1 MSRQTSLRV
10 LHAVLRC
17 ARHRRVVDRAALELR
32 VDCTEPELEE
42 ALTNLECEGL
52 VAKCSMAQTTCWRL
66 TLTGLAAAVATLPR
80 AHKRTLM
87 RAQSA
92 A

>member
-1 MSRQTSLRV
+1 MSHRNNLRV
-10 LHAVLRC
+10 LYAVLRC

-32 VDCTEPELEE
+32 VDCSELELDL
-42 ALTNLECEGL
+42 ALTTLEREGL
-52 VAKCSMAQTTCWRL
+52 VAQCSKAPVCWRL
-66 TLTGLAAAVATLPR
+66 TLTGLAVAVATLPR
-80 AHKRTLM
+80 AHERTLM

>member
-1 MSRQTSLRV
+1 MSRQTNLRV

-17 ARHRRVVDRAALELR
+17 ARHRRIVDRAALELR
-32 VDCTEPELEE
+32 VDCSEPELDIALTTLQRE
-42 ALTNLECEGL
+42 ALI
-52 VAKCSMAQTTCWRL
+52 AQSTLGWRL
-66 TLTGLAAAVATLPR
+66 TLTGLAVAVATLPR
-80 AHKRTLM
+80 AHERTLM